1 MQADKLALQH
11 HISILAKTASMIGPL
26 QSTKAENHAY
36 GELGVTVQLDVPEKW
51 NRPERSAT
59 GIRIAWIVLS

>member
-11 HISILAKTASMIGPL
+11 HISILAKTAPMIGPL

-36 GELGVTVQLDVPEKW
+36 RELGVTVQLDVPEKW
-51 NRPERSAT
+51 NRPE
-59 GIRIAWIVLS
+59 